1 MNSSRSSEH
10 ERSPHVADPEVVAAF
25 AALHTDVTHVLRR
38 WIAPDAQQEARRTA
52 YLAHLDEHPDA
63 VAKAGPGAHLT
74 ASCLVL
80 DASGEHVLLT
90 HHKRAGQWFQFGGH
104 LEPGDG
110 SVLGSATREAR
121 EESGLDHLSPA
132 PTPVQLDRH
141 VLVGDFGACREHL
154 DIRYAALAPGRST
167 PRVSAES
174 HDVRWWPVAA
184 LPGGTAGELHPLV
197 SASRRALGLCA
208 D

>member
-1 MNSSRSSEH
+1 M
-10 ERSPHVADPEVVAAF
+10 ATYD
-25 AALHTDVTHVLRR
+25 ALHTDVRHVLRR
-38 WIAPDAQQEARRTA
+38 WVAPDAQQEALRTA
-52 YLAHLDEHPDA
+52 FLNHLDDHPDA

-104 LEPGDG
+104 LEPGDR
-110 SVLGSATREAR
+110 SVLEAARREAR
-121 EESGLDHLSPA
+121 EESGLDHLSPT

-154 DIRYAALAPGRST
+154 DIRYAALAPERSM
-167 PRVSAES
+167 PRVSTES

-184 LPGGTAGELHPLV
+184 LPAGTANELQPLV
-197 SASRRALGLCA
+197 SACRRALGLCA
-208 D
+208 P

>member
-90 HHKRAGQWFQFGGH
+90 HHKRAGQWFQFGGT
-104 LEPGDG
+104 
-110 SVLGSATREAR
+110 S
-121 EESGLDHLSPA
+121 SPVTA
-132 PTPVQLDRH
+132 PCWAPR
-141 VLVGDFGACREHL
+141 LVR
-154 DIRYAALAPGRST
+154 PGRSPGWT
-167 PRVSAES
+167 TSHRHRPRSSSTGTSSWVTSGL
-174 HDVRWWPVAA
+174 AA
-184 LPGGTAGELHPLV
+184 STWTSGMPHWHPGAAHP
-197 SASRRALGLCA
+197 G
-208 D
+208 